1 MRYRPS
7 WTIAVIVCLLAAAS
21 LSSSA
26 HAAARA
32 KSAKSRYFV
41 YTPDAYTRVET
52 VVTRQKEKKY
62 YVFTPS
68 KPIEFSVTGPTELRL
83 ATRLL
88 YAVDMKGEQHYTVTI
103 TEHGLLG
110 RTRDVATFTLT
121 TRKSPVS
128 TVVGNSTL
136 VPAEGRI
143 VTLPVSAGSHRYQ
156 IHLSGAAEAG
166 VRILIPK
173 KDVHP

>member
-1 MRYRPS
+1 MPNRAL
-7 WTIAVIVCLLAAAS
+7 WTIGSIVALLTAVSLLPPT
-21 LSSSA
+21 A

-32 KSAKSRYFV
+32 KSRYLV
-41 YTPDAYTRVET
+41 YAPDAYTRVET
-52 VVTRQKEKKY
+52 IVTKQKEKKY

-68 KPIEFSVTGPTELRL
+68 KPIEFAVTGPTELRL

-110 RTRDVATFTLT
+110 RTRDVATYTLT

-128 TVVGNSTL
+128 TVAGKSRL
-136 VPAEGRI
+136 VPATGR
-143 VTLPVSAGSHRYQ
+143 VVKLPVSAGSHRYQ
-156 IHLSGAAEAG
+156 IHLSGTAAEAG
-166 VRILIPK
+166 LRILIPK
-173 KDVHP
+173 NDVRP

>member
-1 MRYRPS
+1 MPNRAL
-7 WTIAVIVCLLAAAS
+7 WTIGAIVAMFTAVS
-21 LSSSA
+21 LSPPTA
-26 HAAARA
+26 HAAARV
-32 KSAKSRYFV
+32 KSRYLV

-52 VVTRQKEKKY
+52 IVTKQKEKKY

-68 KPIEFSVTGPTELRL
+68 KPIEFAVTGPTELRL

-110 RTRDVATFTLT
+110 RTRDVATYTLT

-128 TVVGNSTL
+128 TVAGKSRL
-136 VPAEGRI
+136 VPATGR
-143 VTLPVSAGSHRYQ
+143 VVKLPVSAGSHRYQ
-156 IHLSGAAEAG
+156 IHLSGTAAEAG
-166 VRILIPK
+166 LRILIPK
-173 KDVHP
+173 KNVRP

>member
-1 MRYRPS
+1 MPNRAL
-7 WTIAVIVCLLAAAS
+7 WTIGAIVAMFTVMS
-21 LSSSA
+21 LSPPAA

-32 KSAKSRYFV
+32 KSRYLV

-52 VVTRQKEKKY
+52 IVTKQKEKKY

-68 KPIEFSVTGPTELRL
+68 KPIEFTVTGPTELRL

-88 YAVDMKGEQHYTVTI
+88 YTVDMKGEQHYTVTI

-110 RTRDVATFTLT
+110 RTRDVATYTLT

-128 TVVGNSTL
+128 TVAGKSRL
-136 VPAEGRI
+136 VPATGR
-143 VTLPVSAGSHRYQ
+143 VVKLPVSAGSHRYQ
-156 IHLSGAAEAG
+156 IHLSGTAAEAG
-166 VRILIPK
+166 LRILIPK
-173 KDVHP
+173 KDIRP

>member
-1 MRYRPS
+1 MPNHAL
-7 WTIAVIVCLLAAAS
+7 WTIGAIVAMFTVTS
-21 LSSSA
+21 LSPPAA

-32 KSAKSRYFV
+32 KSRHLV
-41 YTPDAYTRVET
+41 YAPDAYTRVET
-52 VVTRQKEKKY
+52 VVTKQKEKKY

-68 KPIEFSVTGPTELRL
+68 KPIEFTVTGPTKLRL

-110 RTRDVATFTLT
+110 RTNDVATYTLT

-128 TVVGNSTL
+128 TLAGNSKL
-136 VPAEGRI
+136 VPAEGR
-143 VTLPVSAGSHRYQ
+143 VVKLPVSAGSHRYQ
-156 IHLSGAAEAG
+156 IHLSGTAAEAG
-166 VRILIPK
+166 LRILIPK
-173 KDVHP
+173 KDVRP

>member
-1 MRYRPS
+1 MPRRPS
-7 WTIAVIVCLLAAAS
+7 WTIGSIVALLAVVS
-21 LSSSA
+21 LPPPAA

-32 KSAKSRYFV
+32 RSLYLV
-41 YTPDAYTRVET
+41 YTPDAFSRVET
-52 VVTRQKEKKY
+52 VVTKQKEKKY
-62 YVFTPS
+62 YIFTPS
-68 KPIEFSVTGPTELRL
+68 KPIEFAVTGPTELHL

-110 RTRDVATFTLT
+110 RTRDVATYTLT

-128 TVVGNSTL
+128 TVAANSKL
-136 VPAEGRI
+136 VPAEGRV
-143 VTLPVSAGSHRYQ
+143 VTLPVPAGSHRYQ
-156 IHLSGAAEAG
+156 IHLSGPAAEAG